1 MRKNKTNLTLETLAL
16 TLCASMAIVV
26 VLALIEIIFGW
37 GVIWGCLALLL
48 HPLARKIIE
57 VWHENRCRD
66 LDDLWEA
73 LQAEEEELGDL
84 QTISEYPYY

>member
-1 MRKNKTNLTLETLAL
+1 
-16 TLCASMAIVV
+16 MAIVV

-48 HPLARKIIE
+48 HPVVRKIIE

-66 LDDLWEA
+66 LDDLW
-73 LQAEEEELGDL
+73 
-84 QTISEYPYY
+84 

>member
-26 VLALIEIIFGW
+26 VLALIEIIFSW
-37 GVIWGCLALLL
+37 GVIWGCFALLL
-48 HPLARKIIE
+48 HPFARKVIE

-66 LDDLWEA
+66 LDDLWRA
-73 LQAEEEELGDL
+73 LQAEEEEPGDL

>member
-37 GVIWGCLALLL
+37 GVIWGCFTLLL

-57 VWHENRCRD
+57 VWHENRCGD

-73 LQAEEEELGDL
+73 LQADKEEPGDL